1 MGLAVYELPDPSFL
15 GGPLA
20 GWRAEHPKITAFG
33 RTWPYEHFQGY
44 LDTLQDP
51 PQICSRGACQHS
63 QQEREPAVLA
73 SPAAPLGR
81 AVRGSPAGWLA
92 CQRCHRSASLGLIA
106 KLSHATGGHQNNS
119 RLFKLWPAGV
129 LPEAR
134 TQAASSGGGVL
145 QPSLTQ
151 A

>member
-1 MGLAVYELPDPSFL
+1 MGLAVYELANPSFL

-20 GWRAEHPKITAFG
+20 GWRAEHPRITAFG
-33 RTWPYEHFQGY
+33 RTWPYEHTHEY
-44 LDTLQDP
+44 LDTLPDP

-73 SPAAPLGR
+73 SPAAALGR

-92 CQRCHRSASLGLIA
+92 RQRSTDQPHWDSSLSLV
-106 KLSHATGGHQNNS
+106 T
-119 RLFKLWPAGV
+119 
-129 LPEAR
+129 LP
-134 TQAASSGGGVL
+134 AASKTTAGSSNCGLLGCYQKPALRQLLRAEVSYS
-145 QPSLTQ
+145 P

>member
-1 MGLAVYELPDPSFL
+1 MGLAVHGLPDPSFP

-20 GWRAEHPKITAFG
+20 GWRAEHPRITAFG
-33 RTWPYEHFQGY
+33 RTWPCEHFQEY
-44 LDTLQDP
+44 LDTLHDP
-51 PQICSRGACQHS
+51 PQICSHGAFQHS

-73 SPAAPLGR
+73 SPAAALGR

-92 CQRCHRSASLGLIA
+92 CQRSHRSASLGLIA
-106 KLSHATGGHQNNS
+106 KHSHVPGGQQNNS
-119 RLFKLWPAGV
+119 RLFKLWPARV
-129 LPEAR
+129 LPEAH
-134 TQAASSGGGVL
+134 TYTASSGGGVL